1 MLETIVQS
9 GHSGLASVELRKT
22 RATPTL
28 ERSLRRVLIEG
39 AAVAL
44 LPYRSLSCVAGRAI
58 RTRYSRFDLTSSP
71 SSSQVNAAPWATERH
86 CRAGALTC
94 QAIAFASNTTGT
106 RSSCTSVKKMAT
118 GDGTRSRPTRNWAI
132 GLART
137 QLEAV
142 EDAFEQLYSGENQS
156 EAREIRR
163 SGRLLR
169 PGSRCCN
176 GFATF

>member
-1 MLETIVQS
+1 MVATDGLHTRDERAVLVLAES
-9 GHSGLASVELRKT
+9 GCLTDSA
-22 RATPTL
+22 AT
-28 ERSLRRVLIEG
+28 
-39 AAVAL
+39 
-44 LPYRSLSCVAGRAI
+44 
-58 RTRYSRFDLTSSP
+58 
-71 SSSQVNAAPWATERH
+71 ATERH